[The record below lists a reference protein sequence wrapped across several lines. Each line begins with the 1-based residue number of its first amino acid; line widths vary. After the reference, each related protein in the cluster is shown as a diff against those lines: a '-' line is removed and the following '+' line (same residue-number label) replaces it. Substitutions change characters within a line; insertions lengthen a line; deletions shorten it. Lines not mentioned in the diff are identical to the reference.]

1 MSDEL
6 KRMTPEEWVV
16 WTKDNRI
23 AWLEEAN
30 ARYEA
35 ALVRIASLSGG
46 PVVHGGFDEP
56 GAAQVAREA
65 LAAEWL
71 GPCVHGRDPWT
82 RCDRCDAAGPA
93 VAWAMAA
100 IERGVK

>member
-1 MSDEL
+1 MSDV
-6 KRMTPEEWVV
+6 KRMTLTEFAE
-16 WTKDNRI
+16 WTKATRI

-30 ARYEA
+30 ARYGA
-35 ALVRIASLSGG
+35 ALVRIASLSDG

-56 GAAQVAREA
+56 SAAQAAREA
-65 LAAEWL
+65 LAAEWP
-71 GPCVHGRDPWT
+71 GPCVHGRDPWQ

-100 IERGVK
+100 IKRGAK

>member
-1 MSDEL
+1 MSDET
-6 KRMTPEEWVV
+6 KRMTVEEFAEARARL
-16 WTKDNRI
+16 RI

-35 ALVRIASLSGG
+35 ALVRIASLGDG
-46 PVVHGGFDEP
+46 PVVHFGFEERW
-56 GAAQVAREA
+56 AAQAAREA

-71 GPCVHGRDPWT
+71 GPCAHGRDPWT
-82 RCDRCDAAGPA
+82 QCERCVAAGPA

-100 IERGVK
+100 ISRGAK

>member
-1 MSDEL
+1 MSET

-23 AWLEEAN
+23 AWLEESN
-30 ARYEA
+30 ARLTA
-35 ALVRIASLSGG
+35 ALVRIASLDDG

-56 GAAQVAREA
+56 SSAQASREA

-71 GPCVHGRDPWT
+71 GPCVHGRDPWQ
-82 RCDRCDAAGPA
+82 RCDRCSSAGAA

-100 IERGVK
+100 RRVKR